1 MSDMLSKEHYCY
13 KIYKSIINK
22 KQCLPAG
29 PPPPT
34 PPLRKKKW
42 GSPPPP
48 PPTNFYKKILILPFY
63 DFSKI
68 PTPYK

>member
-22 KQCLPAG
+22 KQCLP
-29 PPPPT
+29 
-34 PPLRKKKW
+34 
-42 GSPPPP
+42 PPP
-48 PPTNFYKKILILPFY
+48 PPTNFYKKILILPSY

-68 PTPYK
+68 PTPYKWRGSLYEHH

>member
-22 KQCLPAG
+22 KQCLP
-29 PPPPT
+29 
-34 PPLRKKKW
+34 
-42 GSPPPP
+42 